1 LRGSYFHYALA
12 QQIARALPKENA
24 WRLSLF
30 LSSIY
35 AKTLSR
41 DIRAVKENLRV
52 VYPPLTPDKELEKR
66 ALELIQNFSSY
77 LVDLFYAKDIN
88 TSFIKSHVE
97 TVGLHHLDTAL
108 RKSKGVILASAH
120 LGNWE
125 LGGMALSNL
134 GYPIVGLAAT
144 HSDPRISR
152 IFENARRGAGLET
165 IPLEGS
171 MRNCVRVLKEKKIL
185 GLISDRLYRG
195 QGMEIQFFGKTVL
208 FPAGLAKLHF
218 MTGAPIVPGFM
229 LTKGFNRY
237 EFHIEA
243 PLEGATELEIVK
255 SYAAFLEKKIKT
267 WPTQWFIFQ
276 PFWEKPEWP
285 S

>member
-1 LRGSYFHYALA
+1 MRGRYFHYALA

-24 WRLSLF
+24 WKLSQF
-30 LSSIY
+30 LASIY
-35 AKTLSR
+35 AKLLSK
-41 DIRAVKENLRV
+41 DIHAVKENLRV
-52 VYPPLTPDKELEKR
+52 VYPPLTSNKELENR
-66 ALELIQNFSSY
+66 AAELIRNFSSY

-88 TSFIKSHVE
+88 ASFIKDRVE
-97 TVGLHHLDTAL
+97 TVGLHHLDAAL
-108 RKSKGVILASAH
+108 QKEKGVILASAH

-125 LGGMALSNL
+125 LGGMALSEL
-134 GYPIVGLAAT
+134 RYPVVGLAAT
-144 HSDPRISR
+144 HADPKISR
-152 IFENARRGAGLET
+152 IFEDARKGAGLAT

-195 QGMEIQFFGKTVL
+195 QGIETQFFGKTML
-208 FPAGLAKLHF
+208 FPSGLAKLHF

-229 LTKGFNRY
+229 LMTGFNRY

-243 PLEGATELEIVK
+243 PIEGQTELEIVK
-255 SYAAFLEKKIKT
+255 NYAAFLEKKIRM